1 MRESNDFPSRAGGL
15 HVVLLTAGSPATGAG
30 HVIRSLALADEAVR
44 SGHHVTFVG
53 RFEGAFVRG
62 QLEAAGVEVVDLP
75 DGGASP
81 TLSDVLAARSVD
93 VVHVDSYHLDVT
105 PADLS
110 ASGARLV
117 SNVEDGPFGRRPAG
131 LTVDPTVGA
140 ESLARPAGPGLVCR
154 GARFAPLRRRI
165 LDQRGR
171 TSVRPEAERVLVMMG
186 GTDASQQLPRVLRL
200 LEATR
205 LPLDVTA
212 IVPAGAA
219 VPTSAGLL
227 RINATAPTDDI
238 ARLMVTHDLVVSA
251 AGTSATELM
260 CLGVPTALV
269 CVADNQRIGYARAV
283 REGGALGLG
292 DSTVALDE
300 VAAAATLRRALLDDD
315 LRRRLAETARGL
327 VDGLGSWRVVRTWEQ
342 LVAEPPAA
350 TPAPDVA
357 VRPVT
362 EQDAELLLV
371 WRNDPGTRAASIG
384 TEEVGPDAHRR
395 WLAASL
401 QSDDRLLLVGT
412 DARGPVG
419 TVRWDRVAPDEWEVS
434 LTVAPERRGEGL
446 ARGLLSS
453 GEDALCRRE
462 EAPVTLL
469 ARVKPDNVPSL
480 RLFAAAGYTADL
492 PVDEGG
498 LLRLLRQPFHE
509 GA

>member
-1 MRESNDFPSRAGGL
+1 MRESSDIPTRAGGL
-15 HVVLLTAGSPATGAG
+15 HVVFLTAGSPATGAG
-30 HVIRSLALADEAVR
+30 HVVRSLALADEAAR
-44 SGHHVTFVG
+44 AGHHVTFAG

-62 QLEAAGVEVVDLP
+62 QLEAAGVEVVGPEGLVS
-75 DGGASP
+75 GSA
-81 TLSDVLAARSVD
+81 D

-131 LTVDPTVGA
+131 LTIDPTLGA
-140 ESLARPAGPGLVCR
+140 ESVARPGGPGVVCR
-154 GARFAPLRRRI
+154 GARFAPLRRRV
-165 LDQRGR
+165 LDHRDR
-171 TSVRPEAERVLVMMG
+171 AVLRPGAERVLVMMG
-186 GTDASQQLPRVLRL
+186 GTDASRQLPRVLGL
-200 LEATR
+200 LEATD

-219 VPTSAGLL
+219 VPTRAGRL
-227 RINATAPTDDI
+227 RISAIPPTDDI
-238 ARLMVTHDLVVSA
+238 ARLMVSHDLVVSA

-283 REGGALGLG
+283 REGAALGLG
-292 DSTVALDE
+292 DSTVGLDE
-300 VAAAATLRRALLDDD
+300 DAAAATLRRALQDEEV
-315 LRRRLAETARGL
+315 RRRLAEVGRGL

-342 LVAEPPAA
+342 LVADPPAVEPP
-350 TPAPDVA
+350 PDVA

-362 EQDAELLLV
+362 EQDADLLLA

-384 TEEVGPDAHRR
+384 TEAVAPDAHRR

-401 QSDDRLLLVGT
+401 QSDDRVLLVGT
-412 DARGPVG
+412 DGRGPVG
-419 TVRWDRVAPDEWEVS
+419 TVRWDRVSPGEWEVS
-434 LTVAPERRGEGL
+434 VTVAPERRGEGL

-462 EAPVTLL
+462 DGPVTLL
-469 ARVKPDNVPSL
+469 ARVKPDNAPSL

-492 PVDEGG
+492 PVGDGG
-498 LLRLLRQPFHE
+498 LLRLLRQPVPA